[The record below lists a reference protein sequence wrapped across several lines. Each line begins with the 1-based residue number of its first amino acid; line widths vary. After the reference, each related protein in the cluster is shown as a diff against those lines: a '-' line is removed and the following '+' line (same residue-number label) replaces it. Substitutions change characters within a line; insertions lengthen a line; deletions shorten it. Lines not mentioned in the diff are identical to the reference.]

1 MCGSGKSVRYV
12 NAEKICFTVPL
23 KCRINFQIFCV
34 FFVYFADFFIIFS
47 SESDGVTACLLCAL

>member
-23 KCRINFQIFCV
+23 KCRINFQFSIFCV
-34 FFVYFADFFIIFS
+34 FFVYFADFFIILVVKAM
-47 SESDGVTACLLCAL
+47 E